1 MKIRLAYW
9 DVSKYLKNIPKGAV
23 EIRRAFE
30 MIDVSESIR
39 KPYSQYLLSSL
50 DSDFSENRFG
60 AFDELLKEIE
70 KIEQG
75 KSENHFFETNG
86 FTYHIG
92 KNSVTFEHAIYG
104 VCPHWPLWSCPLSH
118 YKIALQA
125 ARDFFAL
132 QESLDTEVIVE
143 LPESDMAKIVL
154 FPPKL
159 FENESAFGVNHD

>member
-30 MIDVSESIR
+30 MIDASESIR

-60 AFDELLKEIE
+60 VFDELIKKIE
-70 KIEQG
+70 KIEHG
-75 KSENHFFETNG
+75 KSENYFFETNG

-118 YKIALQA
+118 FKIALQA

-132 QESLDTEVIVE
+132 PESLDTEVIVE
-143 LPESDMAKIVL
+143 LPESDMAKIAL

-159 FENESAFGVNHD
+159 FENESALGVKHD

>member
-50 DSDFSENRFG
+50 DSDFYANQFG
-60 AFDELLKEIE
+60 DCDDLLLKIE
-70 KIEQG
+70 RVDRKEV
-75 KSENHFFETNG
+75 ENYIFESGG
-86 FTYHIG
+86 FTQYISE
-92 KNSVTFEHAIYG
+92 NSVTFEHAIYG

-132 QESLDTEVIVE
+132 PESIDTELIVE
-143 LPESDMAKIVL
+143 LPESDMAKIAL

-159 FENESAFGVNHD
+159 FENESAFGAKYD